1 MLRIRLDMVSGVL
14 TMLLVILGLGFS
26 MLRIRLDVVSG
37 VLTVLLVILGLG
49 FSMLRIRLDA
59 VSGILF
65 AINRTDM
72 RWVSIKIWS
81 SDPKLFFVR
90 VDPCPQLPTGNQS
103 RCPGLALYAH
113 DVGCQPVTVAAAEA
127 STMI

>member
-1 MLRIRLDMVSGVL
+1 MLRIRLDVVSGVQSEP
-14 TMLLVILGLGFS
+14 LVILGLGFS
-26 MLRIRLDVVSG
+26 MLRIRLDVVIG
-37 VLTVLLVILGLG
+37 VQSEPLAILGLG

-81 SDPKLFFVR
+81 SDPKLFFVL
-90 VDPCPQLPTGNQS
+90 VDPCP
-103 RCPGLALYAH
+103 
-113 DVGCQPVTVAAAEA
+113 
-127 STMI
+127 